1 MACLDYIVQCIVMH
15 SIMQLDYEMDF
26 ARLRHIV
33 AVADCC
39 NFSRAAEQCCVSQ
52 PALSRSIAAFEA
64 HYGVRLFDRGR
75 GGVRVSAAGRLV
87 VEQARALIAAAGDLE
102 DSLSDYSRGDGG
114 DVAFGIGPLAASLI
128 LPRVTADLLG
138 ERPRLRLRATI
149 LPPGRLLGELL
160 DDRLELFFGHAW
172 QMESLDVEVTS
183 AGTMPLAVLVRS
195 GHPLAGRTG
204 LAMADLAG
212 WPVASP
218 VDSST
223 AGLLGAA
230 GGFICDNCDILRATT
245 LASDCLW
252 PSSPAFAAQDMA
264 EGRLVA
270 LDLADFPLD
279 QSEIAIVRRRGRSL
293 SPAAE
298 LLIARVC
305 DFLAG

>member
-1 MACLDYIVQCIVMH
+1 
-15 SIMQLDYEMDF
+15 MDL

-33 AVADCC
+33 AVADSR
-39 NFSRAAEQCCVSQ
+39 NFSRAAEQCCISQ

-64 HYGVRLFDRGR
+64 QHGVRLFDRGR

-87 VEQARALIAAAGDLE
+87 VEQARALIAAARDLE
-102 DSLSDYSRGDGG
+102 DSLSHYARGEGG

-128 LPRVTADLLG
+128 LPRVSATLLT
-138 ERPRLRLRATI
+138 ERPRLKLRATI

-172 QMESLDVEVTS
+172 QMESLDVEVSS
-183 AGTMPLAVLVRS
+183 AGTMPLAVLVRA
-195 GHPLAGRTG
+195 GHPLAGRVG
-204 LAMADLAG
+204 LSMADLAG

-223 AGLLGAA
+223 AGLLGAG

-252 PSSPAFAAQDMA
+252 PSSPAFVEQDIFD
-264 EGRLVA
+264 GRLVA
-270 LDLADFPLD
+270 LDLADFPLSD
-279 QSEIAIVRRRGRSL
+279 SEVSIVRRRGRTL

-298 LLIARVC
+298 LLIASVC
-305 DFLAG
+305 DFLDS